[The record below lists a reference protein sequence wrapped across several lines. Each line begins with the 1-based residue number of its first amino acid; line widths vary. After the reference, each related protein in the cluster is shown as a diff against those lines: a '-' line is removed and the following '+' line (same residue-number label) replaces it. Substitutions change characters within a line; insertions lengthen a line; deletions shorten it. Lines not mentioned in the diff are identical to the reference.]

1 MGMRLNNKEES
12 AAGTESAL
20 TGTQR
25 RKKILALMRQ
35 TSHPCPAERWG
46 ERRA

>member
-1 MGMRLNNKEES
+1 MGMRLNNREES

-35 TSHPCPAERWG
+35 TSHPLSGGALE